1 MKLYVIETVKFNIA
15 CEVVMNVEGNSD
27 MKFPD
32 SGKSN
37 KKLYVDDEEYL
48 ENMIDEML
56 KIGMKLK

>member
-1 MKLYVIETVKFNIA
+1 
-15 CEVVMNVEGNSD
+15 MNVEENSN
-27 MKFPD
+27 MKFPE

-37 KKLYVDDEEYL
+37 KNLYVDDEEYL